1 MHNLLTT
8 VTSNL
13 YTKLNY
19 ITLTLTIEAHQVNAM
34 LMYVNAYVC
43 AHIYSAEQE
52 SKTKLEKVAEI
63 KRITAKMVAIKRYV
77 Y

>member
-34 LMYVNAYVC
+34 LMYVNDVC